1 MASTW
6 GRAAASC
13 LVASVLVL
21 ADRCGAAPVQDVGI
35 LQATYIGGQQA
46 PVSVRALAVD
56 AANGDVILAG
66 STQSGDIPGT
76 AGGAQPMSG
85 GAQDGWIAR
94 LSSDLRTLKQATF

>member
-6 GRAAASC
+6 GRAVASC
-13 LVASVLVL
+13 VVASVLAL
-21 ADRCGAAPVQDVGI
+21 ADRSGAASAQPVGI
-35 LQATYIGGQQA
+35 PQATYIGGRQA

-66 STQSGDIPGT
+66 STLSGDIPCV
-76 AGGAQPMSG
+76 AGGAQSMYG

-94 LSSDLRTLKQATF
+94 LSADLRTLKQATY